1 MPQIVNTNVSSL
13 FAQSSLNRSQSSLA
27 TSLQR
32 LSTGL
37 RINSAKDDAA
47 GLAIS
52 DRLTTQIRGINQAI
66 RNANDGISISQVAEG
81 ALGETNNLLQR
92 MRELSIQSA
101 NGSNSAD
108 DRATLQAEV
117 SQITA
122 EITRIADTTAF
133 GGRKLFD
140 GTFGQALFQVGANA
154 NETIGFTLT
163 DTDATKLGV
172 QRVDLEGG
180 VANTGLGRVSPAA
193 GAADRTA
200 AVNNVVAGNLIVVGK
215 TSATIAIGGASSARE
230 AAAAINAEES
240 STGVSADA
248 RTVSRLDT
256 LTLAGTVSFTLVAD
270 DGTNTNEASI
280 SATITNT
287 TDLSEIANSVNQ
299 TSGTT
304 GIQAVINGN
313 GTSIDLISEGGD
325 DIVIENFT
333 HSDAAAQSINVTSRD
348 YANENNGD
356 TVTLSDAAAAND
368 TVRVM
373 GEVQLSSTNAF
384 NVTAAN
390 TSFND
395 VATLESSAL
404 VAVSTIDISSVA
416 GSQSAIGIIDGALD
430 LINTIRGELGAVQNR
445 ISSTITNLE
454 NISNNVSAARSRIQ
468 DADFAAETSELT
480 RNQILQQAGT
490 AMLAQANALPQNV
503 LSLLQ

>member
-13 FAQSSLNRSQSSLA
+13 FAQSSLNKSQSSLA

-117 SQITA
+117 SQLTA
-122 EITRIADTTAF
+122 EITRIADTTSF
-133 GGRKLFD
+133 GTRKLFD

-163 DTDATKLGV
+163 DTDSTKLGV
-172 QRVDLEGG
+172 QRVDLEGAA
-180 VANTGLGRVSPAA
+180 ANTGLGRATALADTAALAVNTVAA
-193 GAADRTA
+193 GTID
-200 AVNNVVAGNLIVVGK
+200 VVGK
-215 TSATIAIGGASSARE
+215 ASATITIAVNSSARE
-230 AAAAINAEES
+230 VAAAINAEEA
-240 STGVSADA
+240 TTAVSADA
-248 RTVSRLDT
+248 RTVARIDNLSD
-256 LTLAGTVSFTLVAD
+256 AGTISFTLVSD
-270 DGTNTNEASI
+270 DGVNSNSASI
-280 SATITNT
+280 SATISST

-299 TSGTT
+299 SSGTT

-325 DIVIENFT
+325 DIVVENFT
-333 HSDAAAQSINVTSRD
+333 HSGAANTESIDVTSRD
-348 YANENNGD
+348 YANENSAD
-356 TVTLSDAAAAND
+356 TITVVDLGTGASDS
-368 TVRVM
+368 TRVM

-384 NVTAAN
+384 NVTASD

-404 VAVSTIDISSVA
+404 VSVSSIDISSVA

-430 LINTIRGELGAVQNR
+430 LINVIRGELGAVQNR
-445 ISSTITNLE
+445 ISSTISNLE

>member
-108 DRATLQAEV
+108 DRTTLQSEV
-117 SQITA
+117 SQLTA

-140 GTFGQALFQVGANA
+140 GAFGQALFQVGANA

-172 QRVDLEGG
+172 QRVDLDSGT
-180 VANTGLGRVSPAA
+180 ANDGFGRA
-193 GAADRTA
+193 TA
-200 AVNNVVAGNLIVVGK
+200 ANATTALANSIDGGTVTIVGK
-215 TSATIAIGGASSARE
+215 ATVAVTIGAASSARE
-230 AAAAINAEES
+230 AAAAINAEEPN
-240 STGVSADA
+240 TGVSADA
-248 RTVSRLDT
+248 RTVVRLDT
-256 LTLAGTVSFTLVAD
+256 LSAVGTASFTLSSD
-270 DGTNTNEASI
+270 DGVTVNSASV
-280 SATITNT
+280 SGTVTDVN
-287 TDLSEIANSVNQ
+287 DLSSLANSINQ
-299 TSGTT
+299 SSGTT
-304 GIQAVINGN
+304 GIQAVINGT
-313 GTSIDLISEGGD
+313 GTSIDLISESGD
-325 DIVIENFT
+325 DILIEAFN
-333 HSDAAAQSINVTSRD
+333 HSGAAGETLQVRSRD
-348 YANENNGD
+348 FANENTNE
-356 TVTLSDAAAAND
+356 TVALTQGGANS
-368 TVRVM
+368 TRAM

-384 NVTAAN
+384 SATASVADM
-390 TSFND
+390 ND
-395 VATLESSAL
+395 AVTLESSAL
-404 VAVSTIDISSVA
+404 AAVSTINISTVA

-445 ISSTITNLE
+445 ISSTISNLE

>member
-13 FAQSSLNRSQSSLA
+13 FAQSSLNKSQNALA

-81 ALGETNNLLQR
+81 ALGETNSLLQR
-92 MRELSIQSA
+92 IRELSIQSA

-117 SQITA
+117 SQLTA
-122 EITRIADTTAF
+122 EITRISDTTSF
-133 GGRKLFD
+133 GTRKLFD

-172 QRVDLEGG
+172 QRVDLEGS
-180 VANTGLGRVSPAA
+180 VANTGLGRATAAAATAAANNVAA
-193 GAADRTA
+193 GTID
-200 AVNNVVAGNLIVVGK
+200 VVGK
-215 TSATIAIGGASSARE
+215 ASATVTIGVNSSARE
-230 AAAAINAEES
+230 VAAAINSEEAT
-240 STGVSADA
+240 TGVSADA
-248 RTVSRLDT
+248 RTVARIST
-256 LTLAGTVSFTLVAD
+256 LNTAGTVSFTLTSD
-270 DGTNTNEASI
+270 DGSTTNSASI

-287 TDLSEIANSVNQ
+287 SDLSEIANSVNQ
-299 TSGTT
+299 SSGTT

-325 DIVIENFT
+325 DIIVEGFL
-333 HSDAAAQSINVTSRD
+333 HSATATMVVTSRD
-348 YANENNGD
+348 FANAADGD
-356 TVTLSDAAAAND
+356 AITLTD
-368 TVRVM
+368 TDTPATDTDSTRVM

-384 NVTAAN
+384 NITASD
-390 TSFND
+390 TSVN
-395 VATLESSAL
+395 AAGLESSAL
-404 VAVSTIDISSVA
+404 AAVSTIDIGTVA

-430 LINTIRGELGAVQNR
+430 LVNTIRGELGAVQNR
-445 ISSTITNLE
+445 ISSTISNLE

>member
-1 MPQIVNTNVSSL
+1 MAQVINTNVSSL
-13 FAQSSLNRSQSSLA
+13 FSQSSLNKSQNALS

-117 SQITA
+117 AQLTA
-122 EITRIADTTAF
+122 EITRIADSTSF
-133 GGRKLFD
+133 GTRKLFD

-172 QRVDLEGG
+172 QRVDLDSGTG
-180 VANTGLGRVSPAA
+180 NDGLGRA
-193 GAADRTA
+193 TA
-200 AVNNVVAGNLIVVGK
+200 AAATAAANSIAGGTLTIVGK
-215 TSATIAIGGASSARE
+215 ASATVTVAAASSARE
-230 AAAAINAEES
+230 VAAAVNADTPT
-240 STGVSADA
+240 TGVTADA
-248 RTVSRLDT
+248 RTVIRLDT
-256 LTLAGTVSFTLVAD
+256 LSAAGTVSFTLTAD
-270 DGTNTNEASI
+270 DGVTTNSASI
-280 SATITNT
+280 SASITST
-287 TDLSEIANSVNQ
+287 SDLSNIADSINTS
-299 TSGTT
+299 SGTT

-313 GTSIDLISEGGD
+313 GTSIDLISENGD
-325 DIVIENFT
+325 DIIIEGFN
-333 HSDAAAQSINVTSRD
+333 HSGASGETINVRARN
-348 YANENNGD
+348 YANDATNE
-356 TVTLSDAAAAND
+356 TVALTQGGND
-368 TVRVM
+368 STRAM

-384 NVTAAN
+384 NVTA
-390 TSFND
+390 S
-395 VATLESSAL
+395 VADLNGATTLESSAL
-404 VAVSTIDISSVA
+404 VAVSSIDISTVS

-430 LINTIRGELGAVQNR
+430 LINSIRGDLGAVQNR
-445 ISSTITNLE
+445 ISSTISNLE

>member
-1 MPQIVNTNVSSL
+1 MPQIINTNVSSL
-13 FAQSSLNRSQSSLA
+13 FAQSSLNKSQSSLA

-47 GLAIS
+47 GLAIT

-81 ALGETNNLLQR
+81 ALGETNSLLQR

-101 NGSNSAD
+101 NGSNSAE
-108 DRATLQAEV
+108 DRATLQSEI
-117 SQITA
+117 SQLTA

-163 DTDATKLGV
+163 DTDATRLGV

-180 VANTGLGRVSPAA
+180 VANVGLGRATAA
-193 GAADRTA
+193 AATA
-200 AVNNVVAGNLIVVGK
+200 AVNNVVAGNLTVVGK
-215 TSATIAIGGASSARE
+215 ATATIAIGAGSSARE
-230 AAAAINAEES
+230 AASAINAETPTTAVE
-240 STGVSADA
+240 ADA
-248 RTVSRLDT
+248 RTVTRLST
-256 LTLAGTVSFTLVAD
+256 LSLAGTISFTLTSD
-270 DGTNTNEASI
+270 DGSTTNSASI
-280 SATITNT
+280 SAVITNT
-287 TDLSEIANSVNQ
+287 TDLSTIADSVNQ
-299 TSGTT
+299 SSGTT

-325 DIVIENFT
+325 DIIIEGFN
-333 HSDAAAQSINVTSRD
+333 HSNAGGETLAVDSRN
-348 YANENNGD
+348 YANDATND
-356 TVTLSDAAAAND
+356 TVTLTQGTTDS
-368 TVRVM
+368 TRVM
-373 GEVQLSSTNAF
+373 GEVQLSSVNAF

-395 VATLESSAL
+395 VITLESSAL
-404 VAVSTIDISSVA
+404 VAVSSIDISTVA

-430 LINTIRGELGAVQNR
+430 FINVVRGELGAVQNR
-445 ISSTITNLE
+445 ISSTISNLE
-454 NISNNVSAARSRIQ
+454 NISNNVSAARSRVQ

>member
-1 MPQIVNTNVSSL
+1 MPQVINTNVNSL
-13 FAQSSLNRSQSSLA
+13 FAQSSLNKSQSSLA

-47 GLAIS
+47 GLAIA

-81 ALGETNNLLQR
+81 ALGETNSLLQR

-108 DRATLQAEV
+108 DRATLQSEV
-117 SQITA
+117 SQLTA

-133 GGRKLFD
+133 GTRKLFD

-163 DTDATKLGV
+163 DTDATNLGV
-172 QRVDLEGG
+172 QRVDLESGTANDG
-180 VANTGLGRVSPAA
+180 FGRATAVAT
-193 GAADRTA
+193 TA
-200 AVNNVVAGNLIVVGK
+200 AANNVDGGTLTIVGK
-215 TSATIAIGGASSARE
+215 ASATVTVIAGSSARE
-230 AAAAINAEES
+230 AAAAINADEPT
-240 STGVSADA
+240 TGVTADA
-248 RTVSRLDT
+248 RTVVRLDT
-256 LTLAGTVSFTLVAD
+256 LSAAGTVSFTLTSD
-270 DGTNTNEASI
+270 DGTTTNSASI
-280 SATITNT
+280 SGVVSDVN
-287 TDLSEIANSVNQ
+287 DLSALANSINQ
-299 TSGTT
+299 SSGTT
-304 GIQAVINGN
+304 GVQAVINGT

-325 DIVIENFT
+325 DIIIEGFNHSGASGETLAVNARNFAN
-333 HSDAAAQSINVTSRD
+333 DAT
-348 YANENNGD
+348 NE
-356 TVTLSDAAAAND
+356 TVTVVQGAADSTRA
-368 TVRVM
+368 M

-384 NVTAAN
+384 NVTASVADI
-390 TSFND
+390 ND
-395 VATLESSAL
+395 SVNLESSAL
-404 VAVSTIDISSVA
+404 VAVSSIDIGTVA
-416 GSQSAIGIIDGALD
+416 GAQSAIGIIDGALD
-430 LINTIRGELGAVQNR
+430 LIKTIRGELGAVQNR
-445 ISSTITNLE
+445 ITSTISNLE